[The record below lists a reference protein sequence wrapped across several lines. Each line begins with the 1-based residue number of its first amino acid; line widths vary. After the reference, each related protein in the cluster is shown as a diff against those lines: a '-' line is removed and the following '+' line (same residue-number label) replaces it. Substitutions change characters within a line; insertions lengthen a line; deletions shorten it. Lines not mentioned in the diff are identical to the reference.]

1 MHEEKEIIKNN
12 KKEVSAKVD
21 QFGCEIFEFRLDN
34 WIHLFF
40 ISFHAPAVSKP
51 NWFAS
56 QAFVNQHTHSAKLEA
71 KINLILFQLIKVV
84 PSEDCLPTLSSKERI
99 LTYFTRESIT
109 VWLTSC
115 LTGLDQPNKSICC
128 KFNMSK
134 SAECTQVKQEVIQTV
149 ILPLWRKW
157 IFSDL
162 VESILMPMRI
172 AVSEGEWISAL
183 RCLQLYS
190 SLSSI
195 LLVWLR
201 QGVAK
206 NLVQLLSKCWRR
218 NQLAL

>member
-1 MHEEKEIIKNN
+1 M
-12 KKEVSAKVD
+12 AD
-21 QFGCEIFEFRLDN
+21 LLFDWFG
-34 WIHLFF
+34 
-40 ISFHAPAVSKP
+40 STK
-51 NWFAS
+51 
-56 QAFVNQHTHSAKLEA
+56 
-71 KINLILFQLIKVV
+71 
-84 PSEDCLPTLSSKERI
+84 
-99 LTYFTRESIT
+99 
-109 VWLTSC
+109 
-115 LTGLDQPNKSICC
+115 KSICC
-128 KFNMSK
+128 KFNISK

-218 NQLAL
+218 NQLALQLAAKIVFYLALLNLPISLVLDPNFIHMTEEPNGE